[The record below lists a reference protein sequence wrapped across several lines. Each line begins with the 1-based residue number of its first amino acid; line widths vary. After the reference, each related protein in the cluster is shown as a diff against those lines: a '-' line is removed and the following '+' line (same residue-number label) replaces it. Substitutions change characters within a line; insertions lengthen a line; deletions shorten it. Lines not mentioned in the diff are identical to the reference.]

1 MSATSSARPYSR
13 SSADLRGT
21 STSTGRETTRRLRHC
36 PDLGGSS
43 ARTAYGARSSR
54 LKRFE
59 LKTENRSRNNGSGQ
73 RFIAS
78 NGDSRHPTAEF
89 RIIFALNEIEN
100 FSENR
105 KSSQFRV
112 GTEPLATTRLRRAG
126 ATPSANQFNTR
137 SFLHKNKIHKPVH
150 AARLLFGEKATRR
163 FFH

>member
-1 MSATSSARPYSR
+1 MA
-13 SSADLRGT
+13 
-21 STSTGRETTRRLRHC
+21 GRESRER
-36 PDLGGSS
+36 PASGA
-43 ARTAYGARSSR
+43 ARDYR

-78 NGDSRHPTAEF
+78 NGDSRHSTAEF

-105 KSSQFRV
+105 KSSLFRV

-126 ATPSANQFNTR
+126 ATHSANQFNTR
-137 SFLHKNKIHKPVH
+137 SFLHKNKIHKPVR
-150 AARLLFGEKATRR
+150 AAHLLFGEKATRR